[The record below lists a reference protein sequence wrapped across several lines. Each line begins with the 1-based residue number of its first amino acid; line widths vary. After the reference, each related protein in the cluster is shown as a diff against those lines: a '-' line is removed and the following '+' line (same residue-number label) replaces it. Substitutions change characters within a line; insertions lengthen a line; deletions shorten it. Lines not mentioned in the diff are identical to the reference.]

1 MHKKL
6 ILYHYF
12 YARPTDTEN
21 RDRLQ
26 QGAGVKA
33 SNSDQNGCVWVYFIP
48 DVITRNVNIIIISKY
63 YG

>member
-26 QGAGVKA
+26 QGAGVKG
-33 SNSDQNGCVWVYFIP
+33 SEIVKIFLKIFQKGSEIF
-48 DVITRNVNIIIISKY
+48 
-63 YG
+63 